1 MNIAVFCSQYDVAE
15 KYRKDAETLARL
27 IAKGGHTLVFGGFD
41 EGLMGVIADTA
52 HRAGGRVV
60 GIISERIKDSAYKL
74 ADEMVVVRDTLE
86 MNRELIGRGDVIVVL
101 VGGIGTLNELTDV
114 LRMKKNGLL
123 DGTKHIVIVNTDGF
137 YEKFKEQLEKMN
149 AEGFL
154 KKEVMDAVHFADTPE
169 AAMRYIEHNG
179 N

>member
-15 KYRKDAETLARL
+15 KYRNAAETFASL
-27 IAKGGHTLVFGGFD
+27 IASNGHTLVFGGHD

-52 HRAGGRVV
+52 HREGGRVI
-60 GIISERIKDSAYKL
+60 GIIREQIKERAYKD
-74 ADEMVVVRDTLE
+74 ADEMIVVRDTLE

-114 LRMKKNGLL
+114 LRMKKNGLF
-123 DGTKHIVIVNTDGF
+123 DKKVIVVNTDGF
-137 YEKFKEQLEKMN
+137 YEKFREQLENMN
-149 AEGFL
+149 REGFL
-154 KKEVMDAVHFADTPE
+154 KKEVVDAMYFAGTPE
-169 AAMRYIEHNG
+169 EGMRYIERNG

>member
-1 MNIAVFCSQYDVAE
+1 MNIAVFCSQYEVAE
-15 KYRKDAETLARL
+15 KYRLAAETLARL
-27 IAKGGHTLVFGGFD
+27 IAQRRHTLVFGGHD

-52 HRAGGRVV
+52 HREGGRVV
-60 GIISERIKDSAYKL
+60 GIIREKIKETAYKN
-74 ADEMVVVRDTLE
+74 ADEMVIVRDTLE
-86 MNRELIGRGDVIVVL
+86 MNRELIARADVIVVL
-101 VGGIGTLNELTDV
+101 IGGIGTLNELTDV

-123 DGTKHIVIVNTDGF
+123 HKRVVVINTDGF

-154 KKEVMDAVHFADTPE
+154 KKEVLETLHFADTPE
-169 AAMRYIEHNG
+169 EGMRYIETHG

>member
-15 KYRKDAETLARL
+15 KYRNATETLAGL
-27 IAKGGHTLVFGGFD
+27 LAKGGHTLIFGGHD

-60 GIISERIKDSAYKL
+60 GIIREGIRATAYKD
-74 ADEMVVVRDTLE
+74 ADEMVVVKDTLE
-86 MNRELIGRGDVIVVL
+86 MNRELIARGDVIVVL

-123 DGTKHIVIVNTDGF
+123 DKQTVVINTDGF
-137 YEKFKEQLEKMN
+137 YGKFEEQLLKMH

-154 KKEVMDAVHFADTPE
+154 KKDVLDAIHFSDTPE
-169 AAMRYIEHNG
+169 EGMRYIERHG
-179 N
+179 